1 MSLSAPEDAFLDVN
15 DAHLR
20 VYGNVHADGL
30 KLGQLE
36 IVTTTSTGST
46 IQFLHQ
52 HTAFT
57 TTSNIEVGTTN
68 HDLFVDTENSKVGIL
83 TNTPTTALDVTG
95 TVKATAFDGN
105 GALLTGIPSSAI
117 NGTLS
122 QWTTVTGPKIHYS
135 DGNVGIGIADPLHT
149 LDVVGDINFTG
160 TLRED
165 GNPFVSTPW
174 TIESGP
180 TALSYTLGNVG
191 VGGTTP
197 SAKLEVTGNAHVST
211 DLSVGERIG
220 VGVDS
225 PDANLHV
232 VGNCHV
238 STNMELGGTLVMG
251 TVTVEAQHALSA
263 ITATG
268 NTTPHTIEFQ
278 NAETSLVT
286 TGNIRVGGDIRLGAS
301 ADNTADDNTDRT
313 ISTAA
318 QLTIKANDSDIDG
331 AYTNL
336 ILQSGNTN
344 PGKIII
350 GGDDGAT
357 GSNGSRID
365 FYTAGATAPVCKIDR
380 DGYLLP
386 KAFAF
391 MASGSGGDFKTQKS
405 LMHDP
410 VMTITVHFDYHPN
423 PNGIYTGFRE
433 QANDGNRGIY
443 WAPISGVY
451 HFSCKA
457 RIPDNNNTQY
467 EIEWYIKRNG
477 THSSPW
483 AEVKYTSF
491 EMWAS
496 PADGGGRRAHMS
508 SSIVKLEEGEGFMPR
523 NDGSQVDCSR
533 VTFGGHFL
541 GTY

>member
-1 MSLSAPEDAFLDVN
+1 MATNGNLNFTNVNKVTFEGVGAAPNAVID
-15 DAHLR
+15 
-20 VYGNVHADGL
+20 
-30 KLGQLE
+30 
-36 IVTTTSTGST
+36 TTTG
-46 IQFLHQ
+46 
-52 HTAFT
+52 
-57 TTSNIEVGTTN
+57 
-68 HDLFVDTENSKVGIL
+68 K
-83 TNTPTTALDVTG
+83 
-95 TVKATAFDGN
+95 
-105 GALLTGIPSSAI
+105 
-117 NGTLS
+117 
-122 QWTTVTGPKIHYS
+122 
-135 DGNVGIGIADPLHT
+135 
-149 LDVVGDINFTG
+149 
-160 TLRED
+160 
-165 GNPFVSTPW
+165 
-174 TIESGP
+174 
-180 TALSYTLGNVG
+180 
-191 VGGTTP
+191 
-197 SAKLEVTGNAHVST
+197 
-211 DLSVGERIG
+211 IG

-286 TGNIRVGGDIRLGAS
+286 TGNVVVGKELTVAGDIRLGAS
-301 ADNTADDNTDRT
+301 ADNTVDDNTDRT

-391 MASGSGGDFKTQKS
+391 FASGSGGDFKTQKS

-457 RIPDNNNTQY
+457 RVPDNNNTQY
-467 EIEWYIKRNG
+467 EIDWYIKRNG

-483 AEVKYTSF
+483 SEVRHDDF

-496 PADGGGRRAHMS
+496 PGDGAGRRAHMS

-523 NDGSQVDCSR
+523 NDASQVDCSR

>member
-1 MSLSAPEDAFLDVN
+1 MATNGNLNFTNVNKVTFEGVGAAPNAVID
-15 DAHLR
+15 
-20 VYGNVHADGL
+20 
-30 KLGQLE
+30 
-36 IVTTTSTGST
+36 TTTG
-46 IQFLHQ
+46 
-52 HTAFT
+52 
-57 TTSNIEVGTTN
+57 
-68 HDLFVDTENSKVGIL
+68 K
-83 TNTPTTALDVTG
+83 
-95 TVKATAFDGN
+95 
-105 GALLTGIPSSAI
+105 
-117 NGTLS
+117 
-122 QWTTVTGPKIHYS
+122 
-135 DGNVGIGIADPLHT
+135 
-149 LDVVGDINFTG
+149 
-160 TLRED
+160 
-165 GNPFVSTPW
+165 
-174 TIESGP
+174 
-180 TALSYTLGNVG
+180 
-191 VGGTTP
+191 
-197 SAKLEVTGNAHVST
+197 
-211 DLSVGERIG
+211 IG

-286 TGNIRVGGDIRLGAS
+286 TGNVQVGKELTVAGDIRLGAS
-301 ADNTADDNTDRT
+301 ADNTVDDNTDRT
-313 ISTAA
+313 ISTAG
-318 QLTIKANDSDIDG
+318 QLFIKANDSDLDG

-336 ILQSGNTN
+336 ILQAGKTN

-350 GGDDGAT
+350 GGDDSAT
-357 GSNGSRID
+357 SSNGSRID
-365 FYTAGATAPVCKIDR
+365 FYTAGATAPVCKIDH

-391 MASGSGGDFKTQKS
+391 FASGSGGDFKTQKS

-457 RIPDNNNTQY
+457 RVPDNNNTQY
-467 EIEWYIKRNG
+467 EIDWYIKRNG

-483 AEVKYTSF
+483 SEVRHDDF

-496 PADGGGRRAHMS
+496 PGDGAGRRAHMS

-523 NDGSQVDCSR
+523 NDGPQVDCSR